1 MTSVPALTIKQEGN
15 RFWLPKREAPYKVG
29 LVTDIHF
36 NSHREESVA
45 KALAGLVEWGA
56 DILLVGGDIFD
67 NYAASSWGK
76 SRNASILEEYRSAR
90 EFMTLCDK
98 LFGATLYIEGN
109 HDRRPS
115 SRLMADFN
123 VDCKDFFFDPLL
135 ARVIRGD
142 AHDGKSWVHAEP
154 LKRSYLATFG
164 VPEKVGRHVPAWWAR
179 VGNMVWAHAELFV
192 RGDGGVA
199 EKTHQRLITTEPSL
213 RDLDAVMVGHVH
225 RLNLA
230 YRPGVVYVEAGALCK
245 EQDYAK
251 NDPRLRYGSQTNGY
265 VSFELDGGTGAL
277 ARPTVRLH
285 LLDI

>member
-1 MTSVPALTIKQEGN
+1 MTRSPKLAIEQKGN
-15 RFWLPKREAPYKVG
+15 LFSLPKRSAPYKIG
-29 LVTDIHF
+29 LITDIHF
-36 NSHREESVA
+36 NSHNEDSVA
-45 KALAGLVEWGA
+45 KALSALVHWGA

-76 SRNASILEEYRSAR
+76 SRNASILAEYRSAR
-90 EFMTLCDK
+90 EFMALCDQ

-123 VDCKDFFFDPLL
+123 VDCKDFFFDPLI

-142 AHDGKSWVHAEP
+142 VHDGRGWVHAQP
-154 LKRSYLATFG
+154 LDRSYLATFG
-164 VPEKVGRHVPAWWAR
+164 QPEVVGRAVPAWWAR
-179 VGNMVWAHAELFV
+179 VGNVVWAHAELFV

-199 EKTHQRLITTEPSL
+199 EKTHQRLVATEPSL
-213 RDLDAVMVGHVH
+213 RDIDAVMVGHVH

-230 YRPGVVYVEAGALCK
+230 YRPGIVYVEAGALCK

-265 VSFELDGGTGAL
+265 VTFEMSGDGAL
-277 ARPTVRLH
+277 LRPSVKLH
-285 LLDI
+285 LLE